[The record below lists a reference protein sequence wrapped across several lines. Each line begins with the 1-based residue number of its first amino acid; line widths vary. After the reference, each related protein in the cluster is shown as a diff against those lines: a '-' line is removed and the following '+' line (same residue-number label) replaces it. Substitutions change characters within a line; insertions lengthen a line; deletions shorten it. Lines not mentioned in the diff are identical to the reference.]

1 MQPAPSRPPGIA
13 TGIALLL
20 PCTSA
25 VMGILL
31 LVPVAPQMMA
41 AFAHVPGVEF
51 LVPVLLTL
59 PGLCIALFSPV
70 AGMLADRFGRK
81 RLLII
86 AMLLYGLAGMAPMLL
101 TDIGPILASRVAV
114 GLCEAVIMTLSTT
127 LIGDLYSGKARER
140 WLSSQTAVAS
150 VSALLF
156 LALGGLLGRQGWQ
169 APFLVYGLAWPMAL
183 GVLLLV
189 REPAGQGEGGHV
201 ARIRMLDWSGLPGRH
216 MALSCGTTV
225 LAAILFYTIQ
235 VNISTVLPAHGVTDP
250 GQIGLFSALA
260 SIGVPLGTLVFWRLA
275 RLDVR
280 LLLAGEFSLI
290 AAAFIAMG
298 LAGNAGL
305 FIGFAFV
312 GQLAAGMLLPTLL
325 TWALSVL
332 NFTVRGRG
340 TGLWQSSFSIGQF
353 LSALV
358 VPALTLATGS
368 VAAALPVI
376 GLGALL
382 VAAVNLFLLLQ
393 NRSVS
398 AS

>member
-1 MQPAPSRPPGIA
+1 MQSALSRPPGIA

-86 AMLLYGLAGMAPMLL
+86 AMLLYGLAGMGPMLL

-189 REPAGQGEGGHV
+189 REPAGQGGHV